1 MGFCFRVLKSNRDPK
16 KVSGSFREKT
26 GASHMKIRNL
36 LITLLLSVA
45 MASPGAAQ
53 DLTGTW
59 EISTQGGRG
68 GPQTSTLV
76 LAQDG
81 ETLTGT
87 ITFSLGG
94 RGGRGGGPQELE
106 FSNGTVD
113 GSAFSFTV
121 TLSFQGNSIDLNYS
135 GTGDGDEMSGTR
147 GGPRGGG
154 QPFTGQ
160 KQG

>member
-1 MGFCFRVLKSNRDPK
+1 MNRPA
-16 KVSGSFREKT
+16 VF
-26 GASHMKIRNL
+26 
-36 LITLLLSVA
+36 VA
-45 MASPGAAQ
+45 LVAAAAFTAAPVAGQ
-53 DLTGTW
+53 LAGTW
-59 EISTQGGRG
+59 EVTTQGGRG

-87 ITFSLGG
+87 MTFSLGG

-106 FSNGTVD
+106 VSNGTVD
-113 GSAFSFTV
+113 GNSFSFTV

-135 GTGDGDEMSGTR
+135 GTVDGDEMSGTR

-154 QPFTGQ
+154 QPFTGE

>member
-1 MGFCFRVLKSNRDPK
+1 
-16 KVSGSFREKT
+16 
-26 GASHMKIRNL
+26 MKIRNL

-81 ETLTGT
+81 EALTGT
-87 ITFSLGG
+87 MTFSLGG
-94 RGGRGGGPQELE
+94 PGGRGGGSQELE
-106 FSNGTVD
+106 VSNGTVD
-113 GSAFSFTV
+113 GNSFSFTV
-121 TLSFQGNSIDLNYS
+121 TLSFQCNSIDLNYS
-135 GTGDGDEMSGTR
+135 GTVDGDEMSGTR

>member
-1 MGFCFRVLKSNRDPK
+1 M
-16 KVSGSFREKT
+16 
-26 GASHMKIRNL
+26 
-36 LITLLLSVA
+36 
-45 MASPGAAQ
+45 
-53 DLTGTW
+53 
-59 EISTQGGRG
+59 
-68 GPQTSTLV
+68 

-106 FSNGTVD
+106 VSNGTVD

-135 GTGDGDEMSGTR
+135 GTVDGDEMSGTR